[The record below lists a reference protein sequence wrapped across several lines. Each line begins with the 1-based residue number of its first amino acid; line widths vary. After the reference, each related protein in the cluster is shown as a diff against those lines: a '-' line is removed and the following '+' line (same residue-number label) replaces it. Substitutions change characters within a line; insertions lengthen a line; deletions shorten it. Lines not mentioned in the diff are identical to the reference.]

1 MDDAYFSDDEE
12 SLREYVIDMDAEL
25 TSITWLIIAELDNI
39 SNDVLNKDII
49 DFIMSKSNLNN
60 PFISF
65 LDTVNVII
73 SKNTNQL
80 MEIINSLD
88 DNEII
93 DCIVN
98 KFISFY
104 KDNLENI
111 VETIITLKY
120 IMNNPN
126 FKNTYGEIISSRI
139 ADIDIK
145 QVIRKDIVQLTK
157 DIRERYL

>member
-1 MDDAYFSDDEE
+1 MDEAYYSGNLESVLGYVSD
-12 SLREYVIDMDAEL
+12 MHTEL
-25 TSITWLIIAELDNI
+25 ASKSQLIIAKIETIDNDI
-39 SNDVLNKDII
+39 LNNDIVN
-49 DFIMSKSNLNN
+49 FIMCRSNLDN

-65 LDTVNVII
+65 LDTVYTII
-73 SKNTNQL
+73 DQENYQTEL
-80 MEIINSLD
+80 INSLD

-98 KFISFY
+98 KFMSFY

-111 VETIITLKY
+111 VDAIITLKY
-120 IMNNPN
+120 IMNNPD
-126 FKNTYGEIISSRI
+126 FKTTYAEVLGSRI

-145 QVIRKDIVQLTK
+145 QVIRKNILQLSD

>member
-1 MDDAYFSDDEE
+1 MDEAYYSDNLE
-12 SLREYVIDMDAEL
+12 SVLGYVSDMHTEL
-25 TSITWLIIAELDNI
+25 VSISQLIIAKIETIDNDI
-39 SNDVLNKDII
+39 LNNDIVN
-49 DFIMSKSNLNN
+49 FIMCRSNLDN

-65 LDTVNVII
+65 LDTVYTII
-73 SKNTNQL
+73 DQENYQTEL
-80 MEIINSLD
+80 INSLD

-98 KFISFY
+98 KFMSFY

-111 VETIITLKY
+111 VDAIITLKY
-120 IMNNPN
+120 IMNNPD
-126 FKNTYGEIISSRI
+126 FKTTYAEVLGSRI

-145 QVIRKDIVQLTK
+145 QVIHKNILQLSN

>member
-1 MDDAYFSDDEE
+1 MDEAYYSGNLESVLGYVSDMHIELA
-12 SLREYVIDMDAEL
+12 SISQLVIAKIE
-25 TSITWLIIAELDNI
+25 TIDNDI
-39 SNDVLNKDII
+39 LNNDIVN
-49 DFIMSKSNLNN
+49 FIMCRSNLNN

-65 LDTVNVII
+65 LDTVYTII
-73 SKNTNQL
+73 DQ
-80 MEIINSLD
+80 EIYQNELINSLD

-98 KFISFY
+98 KFMSFY

-111 VETIITLKY
+111 VDAIITLKY
-120 IMNNPN
+120 IMNNPD
-126 FKNTYGEIISSRI
+126 FKTTYAEVLGSRI

-145 QVIRKDIVQLTK
+145 QVIRENILQLSN